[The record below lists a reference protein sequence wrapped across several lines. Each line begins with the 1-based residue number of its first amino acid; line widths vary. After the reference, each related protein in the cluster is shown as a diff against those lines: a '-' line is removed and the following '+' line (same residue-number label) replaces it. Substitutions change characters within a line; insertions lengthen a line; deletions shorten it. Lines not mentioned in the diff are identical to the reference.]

1 MITKRKVNTKWAHE
15 AARDGGI
22 VLRALFVLLAFL
34 ILSPAVMA
42 QHSISVNDI
51 TVGPADSDDF
61 VAGGMYIQAQ
71 PIYWSSDTSWTI
83 TVRSMQ
89 PNLGVSDDGTYIK
102 PLDDL
107 FWKLSDDESWIPMT
121 QEEEE
126 VDYGMEGEG
135 VIYVDYV
142 LTLDW
147 LEDISG
153 NYGAELVFTIWAVD

>member
-1 MITKRKVNTKWAHE
+1 MITKRKTNSKYTLE

-22 VLRALFVLLAFL
+22 VMRVLFVLLVFL
-34 ILSPAVMA
+34 VLSPAAMA
-42 QHSISVNDI
+42 QQSISVNDI
-51 TVGPADSDDF
+51 TVGPVDSDDF
-61 VAGGMYIQAQ
+61 VTGGMYIQAQ
-71 PIYWSSDTSWTI
+71 PIYWSSGTSWTI
-83 TVRSMQ
+83 TVRAMQ

-147 LEDISG
+147 LEDIAG